1 MMHGKRVGMSA
12 KVTLTD
18 RWVRSAGV
26 LPQSGQVE
34 TFDDRAPR
42 FGVRITA
49 KGSRTYFATYRLDGQ
64 PRRFTIGDATAIK
77 ADDARQEALRIHGLV
92 KQGIDPNS
100 ERRRLE
106 AAETAARRAT
116 APITVA
122 DVVDQYFKKR
132 VLPDGLRSATE
143 LRRLFDLHVIPTWGK
158 RPAREIV
165 RADVLKLLDSM
176 RANGLPT
183 QANRVLAALKTLF
196 KWAIVRDHIVADPS
210 VGVEKPTP
218 EKARDRVL
226 TDDELRL
233 IWQAADVLGTVYGG
247 FIRTLI
253 LTGQR
258 RTETA
263 KMKRSDIDVKNWLIP
278 AETAKNG
285 KAHNVPLSP
294 LAITILDTL
303 PECGP
308 SAPMFTTDEGETSI
322 SEFVRTKKKLDDEV
336 LRLARE
342 EAAARGDDPKKVKAI
357 HRWTLHDLRRTA
369 ASGMARLKIAPHVI
383 EKVLNHSPREIS
395 GVAAV
400 YNRHG
405 YDTEKRNALET
416 WANHVAMLVGAETA
430 ENVVP
435 FKAVANA

>member
-1 MMHGKRVGMSA
+1 MSA

-18 RWVRSAGV
+18 RWVRSAGA
-26 LPQSGQVE
+26 LPPSGQVE

-42 FGVRITA
+42 FGVRMTA

-64 PRRFTIGDATAIK
+64 ARRFTIGDATAIK

-116 APITVA
+116 APISFTDTV
-122 DVVDQYFKKR
+122 DLYFKKR
-132 VLPDGLRSATE
+132 VLPDGLRSAKE
-143 LRRLFDLHVIPTWGK
+143 LRRLFDLHVIPAWGG
-158 RPAREIV
+158 RPARDIV
-165 RADVLKLLDSM
+165 RADVLKLLDTM

-210 VGVEKPTP
+210 IGVEKPTP
-218 EKARDRVL
+218 EKARDRIL

-233 IWQAADVLGTVYGG
+233 IWLAADVLGPVYGG
-247 FIRTLI
+247 FIRMLI

-263 KMKRSDIDVKNWLIP
+263 KVKRSDIDGKNWLIP
-278 AETAKNG
+278 AGTAKNG

-294 LAITILDTL
+294 LAIATL
-303 PECGP
+303 EALRNCGP
-308 SAPMFTTDEGETSI
+308 SAPVFTTDAGETSI
-322 SEFVRTKKKLDDEV
+322 SEFVRTKKKLDHEV

-342 EAAARGDDPKKVKAI
+342 EAKARGDEPKKVKVP
-357 HRWTLHDLRRTA
+357 HDWTLHDLRRTA
-369 ASGMARLKIAPHVI
+369 ASGMARLKVAPHVI
-383 EKVLNHSPREIS
+383 EKCLNHSPREIS

-405 YDTEKRNALET
+405 YDTEKRTAFDA
-416 WANHVAMLVGAETA
+416 WANHVGALVGITSPA
-430 ENVVP
+430 NVLP
-435 FKAVANA
+435 FKASAGGGA